1 MKTERRYRDL
11 VGETDERCLNNVQN
25 KTRNEESSVTSD
37 SRVIQLFP
45 PLRSFHSLQRRSSY
59 LVKSRD
65 TKSLYYEIGCRS
77 PCLCRNSRERK
88 KQERKKK
95 KKKGQKKKKEKG
107 KTVRIPIGGET
118 ESDPRGY
125 IYLVSSYRS
134 SRTVASQKHAA
145 IFSREHL
152 LGVPYDVCV

>member
-45 PLRSFHSLQRRSSY
+45 PPRSFYSLQRRSSY

-65 TKSLYYEIGCRS
+65 TETLYYEIGCCS
-77 PCLCRNSRERK
+77 PCSCRNSRERK
-88 KQERKKK
+88 KQERKRKRKRKK
-95 KKKGQKKKKEKG
+95 KKKRSRKEKEKWFG
-107 KTVRIPIGGET
+107 FLLAVRPNRI
-118 ESDPRGY
+118 RGD
-125 IYLVSSYRS
+125 
-134 SRTVASQKHAA
+134 
-145 IFSREHL
+145 IFT
-152 LGVPYDVCV
+152 